1 MRGSFAV
8 AMSWCQ
14 VSLLQLR
21 IKLHVP
27 NSAVCRGTSGD
38 VVQNIERAEGLTFT
52 IRPATR
58 HMSAFVRMYGP
69 IYDTVLFQHVEGTC
83 GPPRLWTALYW
94 DDGPGHYT
102 VRFYTVFQ
110 ISSPEPS
117 LYSHDFPGA
126 LDLLNPVSSP
136 VD

>member
-1 MRGSFAV
+1 MRGNFAV

-52 IRPATR
+52 IRPSTR
-58 HMSAFVRMYGP
+58 HVSAFVRMYGP
-69 IYDTVLFQHVEGTC
+69 IYDTVLFQHVEGTFAGRRGC
-83 GPPRLWTALYW
+83 GLRCTGTMDRDIIQSVFTLSSKSLAQNLP
-94 DDGPGHYT
+94 YT
-102 VRFYTVFQ
+102 VMTF
-110 ISSPEPS
+110 
-117 LYSHDFPGA
+117 LG
-126 LDLLNPVSSP
+126 LLTF
-136 VD
+136 